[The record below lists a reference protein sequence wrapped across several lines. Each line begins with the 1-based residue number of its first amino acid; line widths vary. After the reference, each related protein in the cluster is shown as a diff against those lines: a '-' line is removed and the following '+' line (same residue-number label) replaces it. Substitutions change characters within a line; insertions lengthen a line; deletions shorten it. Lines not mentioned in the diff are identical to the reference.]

1 MSKKNK
7 FVSLRTR
14 LIALLCLSVLIAGAV
29 LLVVNEAGRF
39 LVWRYYL
46 NSDAKSERAER
57 YINDFQQYVWEN
69 QLYVDDS
76 KAIKAWCSGKAVDIF
91 AYKDESL
98 MYSSSWF
105 KNFDD
110 GSGNSKNPFF
120 NSPWISGDRG
130 FEQYLTEDAKINY
143 LKQLDDILDGNSEL
157 TPVIFM
163 DGTLLVTV
171 VDYTEDLLYAAV
183 FVVAVI
189 ASLGVL
195 TLIMTLNFTSMATRV
210 NRLANKVKLVE
221 GGDLSMPIKLDG
233 NDELT
238 ALANDV
244 NSMRNSVVDN
254 MTKERQA
261 WEANA
266 ALITAMSHDIRTPL
280 TVILGYLDLIE
291 LQNEDAT
298 NAEYIAACKEN
309 TMRLKTLSDDMFSY
323 FLVFGK
329 KDLLDEPPSSHSIE
343 VLYQMIAE
351 HQILMVEKGYSF
363 EIDLTEQNALVKTDV
378 NYLGRVVDNIFSN
391 IGKYAE
397 IEAPI
402 SISATIEGE
411 LVKVSFS
418 NVIKKESSESE
429 SNNIGIKTCVRIMEQ
444 MGGSFETINNG
455 DRFTVNMGIP
465 VVESVNGSE
474 KDSREAEKA

>member
-14 LIALLCLSVLIAGAV
+14 LIALLCLSVVVAGAV

-46 NSDAKSERAER
+46 NSDAKSARIER
-57 YINDFQQYVWEN
+57 YIDDFQQYVWEN

-76 KAIKAWCSGKAVDIF
+76 KAIKAWNNGKAADIF

-98 MYSSSWF
+98 MYSASWF
-105 KNFDD
+105 KNYDE
-110 GSGNSKNPFF
+110 GSGDSKNPFF
-120 NSPWISGDRG
+120 NSPWISGERG
-130 FEQYLTEDAKINY
+130 FEQYLTEDAKMNY
-143 LKQLDDILDGNSEL
+143 LKQLDDILEGNSEL

-189 ASLGVL
+189 AALGVL

-210 NRLANKVKLVE
+210 NRLATKVKLVE

-238 ALANDV
+238 SLADDV

-291 LQNEDAT
+291 LQNEDAA

-309 TMRLKTLSDDMFSY
+309 TMRLKSLSDDMFSY

-329 KDLLDEPPSSHSIE
+329 KELLEEPPARHSVE
-343 VLYQMIAE
+343 VIYQMIAE

-363 EIDLTEQNALVKTDV
+363 DVDLPEQEIFIKTDV

-397 IEAPI
+397 TEKPV
-402 SISATIEGE
+402 SIRATVEGE
-411 LVKVSFS
+411 FLKLSFC
-418 NVIKKESSESE
+418 NVVKKERSESE

-444 MGGSFETINNG
+444 MGGSFVVNN
-455 DRFTVNMGIP
+455 DTEDFAAEMSIP
-465 VVESVNGSE
+465 VAEPESEST
-474 KDSREAEKA
+474 EAKAV